1 MTHRVYKAIALGCF
15 AIAALTASSANAA
28 ISVIGSGIAELIA
41 SILLLIPSLTVYGAI
56 LALGVISGAI
66 MAHLTKLG
74 IVVLGD
80 GGLLFGLALIVFF
93 GSLGILFIHRKEIPF
108 IGKLL

>member
-1 MTHRVYKAIALGCF
+1 M
-15 AIAALTASSANAA
+15 
-28 ISVIGSGIAELIA
+28 IA
-41 SILLLIPSLTVYGAI
+41 SLLLLIPSTTVYGAI

-66 MAHLTKLG
+66 IAHLTKLG

-80 GGLLFGLALIVFF
+80 GGLLFGLALAVFF
-93 GSLGILFIHRKEIPF
+93 GSLGILFIHRHEIPI